1 MKPWLT
7 KLIDELRG
15 EKLNREK
22 IAEAAY
28 AALTSFHGKI
38 LLAYLLQEIFFS
50 ISYQPGQKCCDTA
63 ANEGQRMA
71 VRHLLDLMNEYMN
84 PPEETVVEK

>member
-1 MKPWLT
+1 MKPWLK

-15 EKLNREK
+15 EKLDRAK

-28 AALTSFHGKI
+28 ASLTSFHGRI
-38 LLAYLLQEIFFS
+38 FLAYLLQEVFFS
-50 ISYQPGQKCCDTA
+50 ISYQQGQSCCDTA

-71 VRHLLDLMNEYMN
+71 VKHILELMNEYAD
-84 PPEETVVEK
+84 PPKETEVEK